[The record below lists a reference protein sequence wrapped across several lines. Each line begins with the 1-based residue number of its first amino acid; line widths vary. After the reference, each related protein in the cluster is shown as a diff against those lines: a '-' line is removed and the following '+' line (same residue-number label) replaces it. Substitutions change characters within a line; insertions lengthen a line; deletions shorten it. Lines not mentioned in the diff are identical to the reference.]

1 MSEDARYR
9 ALARGLRILEAVS
22 NGRGGL
28 TVTELAELTGT
39 DKSTVS
45 RLVSTLTDLGFL
57 ARLENRRVVL
67 TGRVLSLAKG
77 FQRQYNLTEIARPH
91 LVELCDAVGET
102 VILTIRQGDYTV
114 SIDQIDP
121 EHPFRMVPHVGNV
134 APLQATAAGRAIL
147 FALPVVEQH
156 RILNELREAPVEH
169 PEVRLSPDEW
179 ARELELARSR
189 GFVWIPRTDD
199 VERVAALA
207 QDRNGLPLA
216 AVSIYGPK
224 YRMQDRVVELGRQA
238 RATASKLSRAAYGV
252 RAGDASY
259 RTL

>member
-1 MSEDARYR
+1 MTEEARYR
-9 ALARGLRILEAVS
+9 ALARGLRILEAVAD
-22 NGRGGL
+22 GRGGL

-39 DKSTVS
+39 DKSSVS
-45 RLVSTLTDLGFL
+45 RLVATLVDLGFL
-57 ARLENRRVVL
+57 ARLDNRRVVL

-77 FQRQYNLTEIARPH
+77 FQKQYNLSEIARPY
-91 LVELCDAVGET
+91 LQELCDVVGET

-114 SIDQIDP
+114 SIEQIDP
-121 EHPFRMVPHVGNV
+121 EQPFRMVPHIGNL
-134 APLQATAAGRAIL
+134 APLHATAAGRAIL

-156 RILNELREAPVEH
+156 RILDDLRDAPVEH
-169 PEVRLSPDEW
+169 PEVRLDRESW
-179 ARELELARSR
+179 ARELELARTR

-224 YRMQDRVVELGRQA
+224 YRMQNRVTELGREA
-238 RATASKLSRAAYGV
+238 RATAAKMSRAAYGI
-252 RAGDASY
+252 RAREHS
-259 RTL
+259 R

>member
-1 MSEDARYR
+1 MTEEARYR
-9 ALARGLRILEAVS
+9 ALARGLRILEAVAD
-22 NGRGGL
+22 GRGGL

-39 DKSTVS
+39 DKSSVS
-45 RLVSTLTDLGFL
+45 RLVATLVDLGFL
-57 ARLENRRVVL
+57 ARLDNRRVVL

-77 FQRQYNLTEIARPH
+77 FQRQYNLSEIARPY
-91 LVELCDAVGET
+91 LKELCDVVGET

-114 SIDQIDP
+114 SIEQIDP
-121 EHPFRMVPHVGNV
+121 EQPFRMVPHIGNL
-134 APLQATAAGRAIL
+134 APLHATAAGRAIL

-156 RILNELREAPVEH
+156 RILDDLREAPVEH
-169 PEVRLSPDEW
+169 PEVRLDRATW
-179 ARELELARSR
+179 ARELELARAR

-224 YRMQDRVVELGRQA
+224 YRMQPRVIELGREA
-238 RATASKLSRAAYGV
+238 RATATKVSRAAYGV
-252 RAGDASY
+252 RAQ
-259 RTL
+259 